1 MLFRLKMCRSGSMIK
16 YLRVDAIM
24 TSIAELRFLSLRFL
38 ANRFLSLRFLD
49 TWENV
54 LVQVQ
59 QARQY
64 R

>member
-24 TSIAELRFLSLRFL
+24 TSIAELRFLSLH
-38 ANRFLSLRFLD
+38 FLD